1 MSDLKENERR
11 RQERAELVN
20 AFTRTA
26 WQPSSRPQLGPR
38 VLAGGAALI
47 VVAGA
52 AFGLG
57 AMASYHHKQ
66 DASEHTRQLALA
78 AQNGRANPS
87 VQAPGSAIGVTISPG
102 APTPGSSAPGNAAG
116 QPVVP
121 GRIAPRTKGPNGK
134 TTPPVSAQPQVT
146 GGQQVPASPPAGV
159 NAAAAG
165 GTVHTQKKAGAAR
178 SASPRRMTPAE
189 VAAQQGGETAPYI
202 VPVTP
207 TASPAATATP
217 SPTRRFVRSV
227 RPTKSPT
234 SGSSGDKAP
243 ARGGRS
249 AYSTI
254 QAESFARRSKHL
266 STENSKD
273 IGGGRNI
280 ASAASGD
287 WALYKRIDFGS
298 TPATQLYAR
307 IATDKPEGYGRVEVV
322 LDDPGSAPIATLYTV
337 NTGGWQNWST
347 VSVGA
352 SGVTGV
358 HNVYLRFK
366 SDQIWDFININW
378 FCFGH

>member
-26 WQPSSRPQLGPR
+26 WQPSSRPQVGPR

-57 AMASYHHKQ
+57 AMVSYRHKQ

-78 AQNGRANPS
+78 AQNGHATTS
-87 VQAPGSAIGVTISPG
+87 LQSPGSASGGITTTGG
-102 APTPGSSAPGNAAG
+102 APSLGPSTPGNPGG

-121 GRIAPRTKGPNGK
+121 GRSTPGTKG
-134 TTPPVSAQPQVT
+134 TATPPPVT
-146 GGQQVPASPPAGV
+146 GGQRPPASPRPEGGV

-165 GTVHTQKKAGAAR
+165 GTAHGHKKAHATR
-178 SASPRRMTPAE
+178 SSSPRRMTLAE
-189 VAAQQGGETAPYI
+189 VAAQQGGETAPYLPPMPQ
-202 VPVTP
+202 VSP
-207 TASPAATATP
+207 TASLPPTPAP

-227 RPTKSPT
+227 RPAKSSKP
-234 SGSSGDKAP
+234 GSSGKTP
-243 ARGGRS
+243 ARGGRD

-266 STENSKD
+266 STEDSKD
-273 IGGGRNI
+273 VGGGRNI

-298 TPATQLYAR
+298 TGARQFYAR
-307 IATDKPEGYGRVEVV
+307 IATDKADGYGRVEVR
-322 LDDPGSAPIATLYTV
+322 LDSPGSAPIATLYNI

-358 HNVYLRFK
+358 HDVYFTFK

-378 FCFGH
+378 FRFGR